1 MLLPINGKKGEE
13 AIQVLR
19 WNNLKDIMSVEN
31 ARCRITYCATIC
43 GEKERGG
50 DESHSRVKK
59 QKKKKGRGGRVENLL
74 PYPPRCLPG
83 HSLSLKRHTGSWRPW
98 LPPRRGAWVS
108 GNRKDLALCI
118 LVYL

>member
-31 ARCRITYCATIC
+31 ARCRIIYCATIC

-50 DESHSRVKK
+50 DENHSRVKEK
-59 QKKKKGRGGRVENLL
+59 ERGRGGAGGESATVFTTL
-74 PYPPRCLPG
+74 PAWAQP
-83 HSLSLKRHTGSWRPW
+83 LSGKTHRKLATLAASPQRS
-98 LPPRRGAWVS
+98 WVS